1 MASLHEI
8 LHIPFT
14 KDRGCALTSKSK
26 ISKLGVVGKLTLLTI
41 ISLFNISNFLEDIL
55 DLDCDF
61 LVVDSVV
68 VVVVV
73 ALVCFELDSVT
84 VAAVRGSEFDE
95 DADSIWATSPPTSV
109 LITED
114 EDDDEFKAFVNFSLI
129 CSLKVLSL
137 NTSALNLNDMILDL
151 CL

>member
-1 MASLHEI
+1 M
-8 LHIPFT
+8 
-14 KDRGCALTSKSK
+14 
-26 ISKLGVVGKLTLLTI
+26 LTI